1 MINAEDLKP
10 STQGRFN
17 LACLHIYL
25 ISPQSSCPAD
35 REFAA
40 SGPRG
45 GSSVVSLQT
54 IRNIQPGEELGW
66 DLGGILC
73 CISLTWIKD

>member
-10 STQGRFN
+10 SIQGRFN

-54 IRNIQPGEELGW
+54 IRNIQPGGW
-66 DLGGILC
+66 DRGRKC
-73 CISLTWIKD
+73 CISSTWIKD